1 MNVRIRGG
9 FFLFVRVDFYQWTCI
24 SCTSK
29 WSSSYKKQPNTANNI
44 KTKSNSRFQQ
54 VNETFSFSLSLL
66 FLFKFL
72 LYICLFG
79 FSFLLHHHHQQQHLS
94 SVFLS
99 LVGFSFS
106 RSLVSL
112 SLSIYLFKPS
122 TVSYPDKNKTK
133 KIAKE
138 NKYWISEQNP
148 EVCHRACVC
157 VFLFRKGDA
166 LVGILERQ
174 KNGEMDLGVRVL
186 CVLLVRSLV
195 CLLTYGCLCL
205 ASCPPLHLNM
215 WM

>member
-1 MNVRIRGG
+1 MNVRIRG

-79 FSFLLHHHHQQQHLS
+79 FSFLHHHHQQQQHLS

-148 EVCHRACVC
+148 EVCHRACVRAC
-157 VFLFRKGDA
+157 VSFSERRRLSRYSRKTK
-166 LVGILERQ
+166 EWW
-174 KNGEMDLGVRVL
+174 NGSRCMCVL
-186 CVLLVRSLV
+186 CSSSQII
-195 CLLTYGCLCL
+195 CLFVYGCFFL
-205 ASCPPLHLNM
+205 AFFSPLHLNI